1 LSGGRGKASPAKRAA
16 APQGGAAA
24 QPAAVGASED
34 LATESTET
42 TKGGGAIIQLREY
55 QDEVFDMAAR
65 ELFLLWKRQSGKSH
79 LFGAKG
85 FYRMAT
91 IPGHAVWFVNASILM
106 GVENILKEAQIWI
119 EFMKYM
125 RGAMAAR
132 GLKLTTG
139 ADDDAG
145 NLLDVDAIADL
156 FEHSK
161 LESRV
166 WHSNAI
172 FSRSRVV
179 APNPMTARGMTGDVF
194 GDEVGFWPD
203 FDGVYDAVE
212 PIISSNPNFI
222 MWMATTPPADSEH
235 PVFSLLMP
243 REESFPVNPRG
254 NWFFTEDG
262 APVHRFNA
270 EDSDAAGFFYFDK
283 RTKLGIPWEQARAG
297 YRNKASYDRN
307 YLLKFVAGGNAAI
320 PRHLLL
326 NALAKDTG
334 LAVDLGAL
342 TEEAAA

>member
-1 LSGGRGKASPAKRAA
+1 V
-16 APQGGAAA
+16 
-24 QPAAVGASED
+24 QPAAVVAAED
-34 LATESTET
+34 LATGSTEI

-65 ELFLLWKRQSGKSH
+65 ELFLLWKRQSGKSQ

-166 WHSNAI
+166 WHSL
-172 FSRSRVV
+172 
-179 APNPMTARGMTGDVF
+179 
-194 GDEVGFWPD
+194 
-203 FDGVYDAVE
+203 
-212 PIISSNPNFI
+212 
-222 MWMATTPPADSEH
+222 
-235 PVFSLLMP
+235 SLI
-243 REESFPVNPRG
+243 
-254 NWFFTEDG
+254 
-262 APVHRFNA
+262 H
-270 EDSDAAGFFYFDK
+270 
-283 RTKLGIPWEQARAG
+283 I
-297 YRNKASYDRN
+297 
-307 YLLKFVAGGNAAI
+307 
-320 PRHLLL
+320 
-326 NALAKDTG
+326 
-334 LAVDLGAL
+334 
-342 TEEAAA
+342 